1 MYVTDKILPELPAPS
16 NSKGL
21 VYWLKTNL
29 FNGPIN
35 SIFTVFAFYVLYKV
49 LPPAV
54 EWAFIDA
61 TYFAESSSECKLE
74 NGDRKDGACWAFI
87 TNRFDQIMYGFYP
100 ESERWRPNLA
110 GILLVL
116 LAIPLFIEKMPKK
129 AWLGAFILVVFPFIA
144 YGLIHGGGLGSFL
157 NLDIVDTGKWG
168 GLMLTLIISLVGIL
182 VALPLGTVLALGR
195 RSDMPIVKSLSVVF
209 IEFWRGVP
217 LITVLF
223 MSSVMLPL
231 FFSEGTDFDKLARA
245 MIGIILFQSAY
256 VAEVVRGGLQA
267 IPKGQYEAAVAM
279 GLTYW
284 KSMFLIILPQAMKL
298 VIPGLVNTFIAL
310 FKDTTLVLI
319 IGLFDLLAI
328 IENVLG
334 SDTAW
339 LGFHTEG
346 LVFAAFVFWIFCFGL
361 SRYSMALERKL
372 DTGHRN

>member
-1 MYVTDKILPELPAPS
+1 MYVTDKILPELEAPS
-16 NSKGL
+16 NSKGI
-21 VYWLKTNL
+21 VHWLKTNL

-35 SIFTVFAFYVLYKV
+35 SIFTIFAIFVLYKV
-49 LPPAV
+49 IPPAI

-61 TYFAESSSECKLE
+61 IWFAESSSECKLE

-87 TNRFDQIMYGFYP
+87 TNRFDQTMYGFYP
-100 ESERWRPNLA
+100 EAERWRPNLA
-110 GILLVL
+110 GIMLVL
-116 LAIPLFIEKMPKK
+116 LTIPLFFEKTPKK
-129 AWLGAFILVVFPFIA
+129 AWLGGFILVVFPFIA
-144 YGLIHGGGLGSFL
+144 YFLIRGGSFD
-157 NLDIVDTGKWG
+157 LDAVDTGKWG

-182 VALPLGTVLALGR
+182 FALFFGTILALGR
-195 RSDMPIVKSLSVVF
+195 RSEMPIVKSLSVVF

-231 FFSEGTDFDKLARA
+231 FLPTDMEPLDKLARA

-267 IPKGQYEAAVAM
+267 IPKGQYEAAAAM
-279 GLTYW
+279 GLSYW

-334 SDTAW
+334 ADNAW

-346 LVFAAFVFWIFCFGL
+346 LVFAAFVFWFFCFSL

>member
-16 NSKGL
+16 NSKGI
-21 VYWLKTNL
+21 VHWLKVNL
-29 FNGPIN
+29 FNGPFN
-35 SIFTVFAFYVLYKV
+35 TLFTLLAVFVLYKV
-49 LPPAV
+49 IPPAID
-54 EWAFIDA
+54 WAFIDA
-61 TYFAESSSECKLE
+61 TWFAETSGECKLE

-100 ESERWRPNLA
+100 EAERWRPNLA
-110 GILLVL
+110 GIMLVL
-116 LAIPLFIEKMPKK
+116 LTIPLFFEKTPKK
-129 AWLGAFILVVFPFIA
+129 AWLGGFILVIFPFIA
-144 YGLIHGGGLGSFL
+144 FVLIRGGYFGLEQI
-157 NLDIVDTGKWG
+157 DTGKWG

-182 VALPLGTVLALGR
+182 FALLFGTILALGR
-195 RSDMPIVKSLSVVF
+195 RSSMPIVKSLSVVF

-231 FFSEGTDFDKLARA
+231 FLPEGTTFDKLARA

-267 IPKGQYEAAVAM
+267 IPKGQYEAAAAM
-279 GLTYW
+279 GLSYW

-334 SDTAW
+334 SDNAW

-346 LVFAAFVFWIFCFGL
+346 LVFAAFVFWLFCFSL

>member
-16 NSKGL
+16 NSKG
-21 VYWLKTNL
+21 VVHWLKVNL

-35 SIFTVFAFYVLYKV
+35 SIFTLLAAYVLYKV
-49 LPPAV
+49 LPPAI
-54 EWAFIDA
+54 EWIFIDSIW
-61 TYFAESSSECKLE
+61 FAESSDECKLP

-100 ESERWRPNLA
+100 EAERWRPNLA
-110 GILLVL
+110 GIMLVL
-116 LAIPLFIEKMPKK
+116 LSIPLFIEKMPKK
-129 AWLGAFILVVFPFIA
+129 AWLAGFILVVFPFIA
-144 YGLIHGGGLGSFL
+144 YSLIHGGGLFGL
-157 NLDIVDTGKWG
+157 EVVETGKWG
-168 GLMLTLIISLVGIL
+168 GLMLTLIISLIGIL

-231 FFSEGTDFDKLARA
+231 FFSEGTSFDKLARA

-267 IPKGQYEAAVAM
+267 IPKGQYEAAMAM

-334 SDTAW
+334 QDTAW